1 MLIPWLAKQLNRVK
15 CLSKIL
21 GRRLNAME
29 NDKNMNIEFP
39 NAMPNT
45 KMLTEALDTI
55 NELANQN
62 NI

>member
-1 MLIPWLAKQLNRVK
+1 M
-15 CLSKIL
+15 L